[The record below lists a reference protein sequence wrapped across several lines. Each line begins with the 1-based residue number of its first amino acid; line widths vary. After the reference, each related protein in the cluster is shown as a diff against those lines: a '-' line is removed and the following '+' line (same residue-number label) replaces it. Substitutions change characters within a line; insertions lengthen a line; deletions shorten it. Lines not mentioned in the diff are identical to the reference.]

1 MIIFKKY
8 QKLPRR
14 EWKPR
19 HPPPCRDE
27 CFRVSMTP
35 SQVPWNMED
44 RRCQL
49 MPILFGRYY
58 HFSELLIPLHI
69 LTLFP
74 LRDCKLP
81 NHFSFSLNT
90 ALMDTCKHTTLPI
103 SLMVSLGQIS
113 SQWEPQGGGWD
124 RETSW
129 TRNLKNGVL
138 VLPTLCDFGQI
149 TYI

>member
-1 MIIFKKY
+1 
-8 QKLPRR
+8 
-14 EWKPR
+14 
-19 HPPPCRDE
+19 
-27 CFRVSMTP
+27 MTP

-49 MPILFGRYY
+49 MPVLFGRYY

-113 SQWEPQGGGWD
+113 SQWEPQGEGRGLLRD
-124 RETSW
+124 GYMLSSQR
-129 TRNLKNGVL
+129 VL
-138 VLPTLCDFGQI
+138 ALDLHSRQ
-149 TYI
+149 